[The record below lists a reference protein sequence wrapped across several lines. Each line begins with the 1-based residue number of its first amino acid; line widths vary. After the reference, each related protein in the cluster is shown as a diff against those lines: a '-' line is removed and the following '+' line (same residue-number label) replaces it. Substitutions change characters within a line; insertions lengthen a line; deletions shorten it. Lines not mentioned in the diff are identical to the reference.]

1 MKTKIM
7 TSFFVLMMV
16 VFGLVGCYEVP
27 ESIYTPIDADEENA
41 KTPVISSVD
50 KAYMFTDE
58 TLTISGENFSDSTDE
73 NFVYFYEVNEPVV
86 GDTTETQDSLTTDG
100 SYSLTTNFKTINIS
114 TSDYVTTISSTVN
127 GVTTVTEYRTPTS
140 TAEYTLSDSD
150 QLVLTAVDTEPVFTS
165 FDTTMADSTAY
176 DTTYIGGNAIIT
188 SRVVNYIV
196 GIDTTGYTKMKRTVT
211 SYNNIS
217 EWVSHT
223 ATPAEV
229 ISATPTELQV
239 IPPDIDA
246 VNSKITIHVQD
257 AIAPAQWGYI
267 DLMVKP

>member
-27 ESIYTPIDADEENA
+27 ESIYTPIDPDEENA
-41 KTPVISSVD
+41 KAPVINSVD

-58 TLTISGENFSDSTDE
+58 TLTITGENFSDSTDE
-73 NFVYFYEVNEPVV
+73 NLVYFYEVNEPVV
-86 GDTTETQDSLTTDG
+86 GDTTISSDSLTTDG
-100 SYSLTTNFKTINIS
+100 SYNLTTNFKTINIS

-127 GVTTVTEYRTPTS
+127 GVTTVTDYRTPTS
-140 TAEYTLSDSD
+140 TEEYTVTDSN
-150 QLVLTAVDTEPVFTS
+150 QLVLTAVETEPVFTS
-165 FDTTMADSTAY
+165 FDTSMV
-176 DTTYIGGNAIIT
+176 DT
-188 SRVVNYIV
+188 VME
-196 GIDTTGYTKMKRTVT
+196 IDTTGYTKMKRTVT

-223 ATPAEV
+223 ATSAEV

-239 IPPDIDA
+239 IPPDINA
-246 VNSKITIHVQD
+246 VNSKITIHVQE
-257 AIAPAQWGYI
+257 AIAPAHWGYI